1 VDRTTP
7 ADSDL
12 NATPQRVGRRWVWPS
27 GYSAPVIAGGDG
39 TERPTFPEDLSMLS
53 VDELQ
58 NLADDAVTWAQ
69 ANATADP
76 TAENF
81 AAMRELLAGHQRVAA
96 EMASRPV
103 EAAEPTP
110 TLAELA
116 ATMVPVARPAVAAVV
131 SASEPPAS
139 EGPAAAPGA
148 GGFSQADLI
157 AAVQTATSA
166 AVTAALA
173 AQSAT
178 QAEAITAAA
187 GELQVPDLDLLAPT
201 RVRDRVPPAP
211 APIQPTE
218 TIVASADIPGFS
230 LGQALGG
237 FDEIGRAMIAKRE
250 SIGHVAENSPGE
262 KITVAQVMSNM
273 PEERYLRSGQ
283 QAENARKIAEAGA
296 GPAAIT
302 AAGGRCV
309 PAMPYYGLMVQAG
322 AMRPTRDALAG
333 FRMDRMAV
341 TVLQPPSISS
351 PGTTTR
357 TVADGA
363 TNTNTTVTSA
373 TAAFDNRDI
382 KALISGTGIPAGAYI
397 VAINSA
403 TSVTISVAATATATG
418 VTLTIVRKGAVDII
432 TQAQDAAALN
442 GTAAQVIAGTKPCL
456 HVDCPAPTTVD
467 LDAITWCL
475 EFGNWTSKAFPEQ
488 MPAWL
493 QLTMAVWARTAETAL
508 LDKMSALSTQIT
520 ATGIVG
526 ALRSLIGQQ
535 VKAAAYFRSRNRL
548 PDEVTLR
555 CHMPRWV
562 IDLGVCDIVHGS
574 GYDSAFIRQA
584 RQIVRD
590 GLAEAN
596 VVPSYYVDSGTGK
609 GQLFTAGGV
618 QGGKH
623 AAGALA
629 NFPSTVV
636 WYLYPEGS
644 FLFGDGGTLDFG
656 IWRDSGLNAA
666 NNYRMMAENW
676 ETVVG
681 VGYEMLEVTST
692 VVANGTFAGPAY
704 GSTTVA
710 APVAIPATF

>member
-1 VDRTTP
+1 MDRIP

-12 NATPQRVGRRWVWPS
+12 NATPIGVGRRWVWPS
-27 GYSAPVIAGGDG
+27 GYSAPVVAGGDG
-39 TERPTFPEDLSMLS
+39 TERPTFPADLTTLS

-58 NLADDAVTWAQ
+58 TLIDGAIAWSQ
-69 ANATADP
+69 ANASADP
-76 TAENF
+76 TAENY
-81 AAMRELLAGHQRVAA
+81 ATMREVLADYQRVAA

-103 EAAEPTP
+103 EPAEPTP
-110 TLAELA
+110 TLSELA

-131 SASEPPAS
+131 SATEPPAS
-139 EGPAAAPGA
+139 EGPPPAPGA

-157 AAVQTATSA
+157 AAVQTATTA

-173 AQSAT
+173 AQSA
-178 QAEAITAAA
+178 QQLEVIEASAA
-187 GELQVPDLDLLAPT
+187 ELQVPDLDSFAPVRT
-201 RVRDRVPPAP
+201 RRSAP
-211 APIQPTE
+211 LPEPIRPTE

-230 LGQALGG
+230 LGQQLGG
-237 FDEIGRAMIAKRE
+237 FDEIGRAFIAKRE
-250 SIGHVAENSPGE
+250 SIGHVAEGSPGE

-283 QAENARKIAEAGA
+283 QAENARKISEATSVEA
-296 GPAAIT
+296 LT

-309 PAMPYYGLMVQAG
+309 PAMPYYGLMVQSG
-322 AMRPTRDALAG
+322 AMRPVRDALTG

-341 TVLQPPSISS
+341 TVLAPPTIST
-351 PGTTTR
+351 PGTSTR
-357 TVADGA
+357 TVTDGA

-403 TSVTISVAATATATG
+403 TSVTISAAATATATG

-442 GTAAQVIAGTKPCL
+442 GTAAQIIAGTKPCL

-475 EFGNWTSKAFPEQ
+475 EFGNWQSRAFPEQ

-548 PDEVTLR
+548 DDNVTLR
-555 CHMPRWV
+555 CLMPRWV
-562 IDLGVCDIVHGS
+562 IDLGVVDIVHGS

-609 GQLFTAGGV
+609 GQLFAPGGTA
-618 QGGKH
+618 GGKH
-623 AAGALA
+623 AAGALVA
-629 NFPSTVV
+629 FPSTVV

-666 NNYRMMAENW
+666 NNYRMMAESW

-692 VVANGTFAGPAY
+692 VAANGTFAGAAY
-704 GSTTVA
+704 GSNTVSS
-710 APVAIPATF
+710 PVAIPSTF